1 MNVLGDSSDSFEGSS
16 RNRCGLAIVDLN
28 AFFKCGHPS
37 EKDLEDFD
45 SNLWKEV
52 EYVIRNYSRLFCSKR
67 QKKALEKFV
76 LSNKIKYYRHFS
88 PFLRCIE
95 CDGKGVGSGRHE
107 AEYREIADCIRK
119 AMDKDG
125 AILIIC
131 LVDGGV
137 FSLNNLCQIAEGTES
152 SGLLCGVIRKLN
164 DRVKIYSICINCI
177 NNSCGDS
184 AICCSSP

>member
-1 MNVLGDSSDSFEGSS
+1 MNVLEDSSDSFEGSS

-67 QKKALEKFV
+67 QKKTLEKFV
-76 LSNKIKYYRHFS
+76 PSNKKYYKHFS
-88 PFLRCIE
+88 QFLRCIE
-95 CDGKGVGSGRHE
+95 CDGEGVGSGRHE
-107 AEYREIADCIRK
+107 AEYREIADCVRK
-119 AMDKDG
+119 AMDKGG

-131 LVDGGV
+131 LVDRGV

-152 SGLLCGVIRKLN
+152 SGLPCRIIRELN
-164 DRVKIYSICINCI
+164 DRVKIYSTCINCI
-177 NNSCGDS
+177 NTSCGDS
-184 AICCSSP
+184 AKCCPSP